1 VCPAGWVVPVDFGR
15 YECEICK
22 VGFFHNPS
30 YKTGG
35 YWIDPE
41 GRDCGECE
49 SSITEGALT
58 CVGCQAGEYGGH
70 AESIGENCW
79 NCPVGWYAGA
89 GNKLACERCPIGF
102 HGNNVGSPDANQP
115 TLSTDAPATWT
126 FTLNTVVATTKMLGV
141 IVTQGSAS
149 GTLAVAL
156 GPESTSIV
164 ITSTQLEGSD
174 FDVDTTLVVDS
185 VDSVSFDSTTM
196 VEASQ
201 FLEWKPS
208 LCSTCE
214 KGTYNPSEAVP
225 TSTGCIECDA
235 GYYGDQT
242 ARVSNL
248 DCKECPEGRFQKI
261 AGAAH
266 VSIYEYSYIYF
277 LILLFSLF
285 FPFFPSRKKRRRNGS

>member
-1 VCPAGWVVPVDFGR
+1 MCPAGWVVPVDSGR
-15 YECEICK
+15 EECEICK

-30 YKTGG
+30 YKIGG

-49 SSITEGALT
+49 SSIAEGALT

-70 AESIGENCW
+70 ADSPDLNCW

-89 GNKLACERCPIGF
+89 GNKLACEQCPAGF
-102 HGNNVGSPDANQP
+102 HGNNVGSPDINNP

-126 FTLNTVVATTKMLGV
+126 FTLNTEVATNKTLGV
-141 IVTQGSAS
+141 AVTQGSAS
-149 GTLAVAL
+149 GTLTVAL

-164 ITSTQLEGSD
+164 VTSTQSGSD
-174 FDVDTTLVVDS
+174 FDTDTTLVVDS
-185 VDSVSFDSTTM
+185 VSFTSTTIIE
-196 VEASQ
+196 VSK

-214 KGTYNPSEAVP
+214 KGTYNDELAVP
-225 TSTGCIECDA
+225 ISTGCTECSA

-248 DCKECPEGRFQKI
+248 DCKECQAGRFQKET
-261 AGAAH
+261 GAAH
-266 VSIYEYSYIYF
+266 VSIYVSI
-277 LILLFSLF
+277 LIFSLLF
-285 FPFFPSRKKRRRNGS
+285 FPSFLLEKKKKGRNGN